1 MRSREYL
8 FKRIENL
15 EAKLKTLN
23 FLLKR
28 GSTVGEFEY
37 EIKFCEEILED
48 IKSVIEREPMSPN
61 EINKI

>member
-28 GSTVGEFEY
+28 GSTVGEFEH

-48 IKSVIEREPMSPN
+48 IKSVIEREPMTPN
-61 EINKI
+61 EINRF